1 MQLSK
6 ILIPLCILGV
16 TQVASAASYRID
28 FSGTFVNDCI
38 DCGSYATGDLRGTDF
53 SGHIIIPDSGTPEP
67 DEYPWGHQGQT
78 VYFFDSS
85 QTYFEL
91 DTVDDRFDVSSGLD
105 MSVFVLDDDCL
116 FTCQDSFTFYFQ
128 TDDWFFDI
136 GFRRN
141 TPTDPLSGE
150 EMPTLT
156 ELQQLTLPDDGLSVP
171 SNYFYVGA
179 PPFDGWLGNV
189 NDSDINDYNI
199 LDVSVTLVP
208 VPAAAWL
215 FMSGLGLLGLR
226 KRARVKEQKPG
237 YLSGQKPE
245 NLLLVQ

>member
-1 MQLSK
+1 MRLSRVV
-6 ILIPLCILGV
+6 LPLLLLGA

-67 DEYPWGHQGQT
+67 DEYIQGET
-78 VYFFDSS
+78 IYLFDSS
-85 QTYFEL
+85 QTYFHLETA
-91 DTVDDRFDVSSGLD
+91 DNRFDVSGGLD
-105 MSVFVLDDDCL
+105 MSVFVFDGDCIYSCADR
-116 FTCQDSFTFYFQ
+116 FSFYFQ

-141 TPTDPLSGE
+141 TATDPMSGE
-150 EMPTLT
+150 EMPTLQ
-156 ELQQLTLPDDGLSVP
+156 ELQQLTLPDDGISAP
-171 SNYFYVGA
+171 SNFFSIGA

-189 NDSDINDYNI
+189 NDSDLYDYNI
-199 LDVSVTLVP
+199 LDVSVTAIPL
-208 VPAAAWL
+208 PAAVWL

-226 KRARVKEQKPG
+226 KSLFAKQAGRP
-237 YLSGQKPE
+237 
-245 NLLLVQ
+245 